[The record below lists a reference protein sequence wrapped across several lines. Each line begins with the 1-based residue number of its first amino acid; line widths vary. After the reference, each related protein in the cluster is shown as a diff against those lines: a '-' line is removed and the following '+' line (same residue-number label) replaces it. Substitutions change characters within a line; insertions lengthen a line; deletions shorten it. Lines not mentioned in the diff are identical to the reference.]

1 METPFKSGSILQNAG
16 GYSLEST
23 GYAWWAGNARF
34 INLSGRLLGAH
45 VAHAGLMTF
54 WAGAML
60 LFEVS
65 HFTFDKPIFE
75 QGLILMPHVAALGY
89 GVGTGGEI
97 VDIYPFFHCGVMHL
111 IISAVFGLGG
121 VDHAL
126 VGPEKLQDYSSPFF
140 RLDWKDK
147 NQMTNILGYNLIF
160 LGWGALALI
169 LKACFFGGIYDTWAP
184 GGGDVRLI
192 TSPTLDPGVIFGY
205 VFSSPW
211 GGTGWITGVNSMED
225 LIGGHI
231 YVAALLFV
239 GGHFHIATKPWG
251 WVRRAFIWNG
261 EAYLSYALAG
271 LSCCG
276 FIATA
281 YIWFNVT
288 AYPSEF
294 YGPSNAEASQAQ
306 SFTFLVRDQRLGA
319 NIGTAMGPTGLGK
332 YLMRSPTGEIIFG
345 GETMRFWDFRGPW
358 LEPLRG
364 PNGLSLEKLQNDVQP
379 WQVRRAAEYM
389 THAPNASIN
398 SVGGII
404 TEPNSVNFVNLR
416 QWLAGHAFFLAWFT
430 IVGHWFHAGR
440 ARAVAAGFEKGI
452 DRKTE
457 PALSMPDLD

>member
-1 METPFKSGSILQNAG
+1 METPFKSSILQNAG

-89 GVGTGGEI
+89 GVGTGGEV

-121 VDHAL
+121 VYHSLA
-126 VGPEKLQDYSSPFF
+126 GPEKLQDYSSPFF

-211 GGTGWITGVNSMED
+211 GGNGWITGVNSMED
-225 LIGGHI
+225 IIGGHI

-294 YGPSNAEASQAQ
+294 YGPSNADASQAQ

-364 PNGLSLEKLQNDVQP
+364 PNGLSLDKLQNDVQP

-404 TEPNSVNFVNLR
+404 TAPNSVNFVNLR

>member
-1 METPFKSGSILQNAG
+1 METPFKSSILQNAG

-23 GYAWWAGNARF
+23 GYAWWAGNARL

-121 VDHAL
+121 VYHSLA
-126 VGPEKLQDYSSPFF
+126 GPEKLQDYSSPFF

-364 PNGLSLEKLQNDVQP
+364 PNGLSLDKLQNDVQP